1 MLSVSS
7 VTVDLVVVVLVLILT
22 RIIKSV
28 ITRQTGQA
36 PVILEWMNTSGKK
49 QKQPKV
55 VHACII
61 AEACSSIVELRR
73 SLQRSTD
80 SSFYLTVALFLPST
94 VPVLMAFL

>member
-49 QKQPKV
+49 QKQTKSGTCMY
-55 VHACII
+55 H
-61 AEACSSIVELRR
+61 S
-73 SLQRSTD
+73 
-80 SSFYLTVALFLPST
+80 
-94 VPVLMAFL
+94 